1 MTISHMGRWK
11 TVPSS
16 MKNQEQ
22 STAVNDHIVSIASN
36 PTYFTTEDSFLP
48 QTLAA
53 RVPSSKQSEQRST
66 PTVRRF

>member
-1 MTISHMGRWK
+1 MGRWK

-16 MKNQEQ
+16 MKYQEQ

-36 PTYFTTEDSFLP
+36 PTYFTTEGILLSR
-48 QTLAA
+48 TLAA
-53 RVPSSKQSEQRST
+53 RAPRSKHSAQQTT